1 MVDIRVCPCCNR
13 KVDRND
19 MNYTSDCQGITFRL
33 VCIACYE
40 KLMKKGYDGE
50 YYSEMDEY
58 IDCDY

>member
-1 MVDIRVCPCCNR
+1 MMVDIRVCPCCNR

-40 KLMKKGYDGE
+40 KLMKKVMME
-50 YYSEMDEY
+50 NTTRKWMN
-58 IDCDY
+58 I